1 MIIKFKLFEARFQDI
16 YVSHDMN
23 LDNYR
28 NILFDSTDDFIDHVL
43 IKSMNKKFN
52 IMYNHNVV
60 HDLKNRI
67 KQRTNL
73 KSIKEFNYLLRKA
86 LIELFLYE
94 YNSNITSY
102 SLYFI
107 EYDFSV
113 IINIKF
119 DNNEIKMGT
128 LLKGEDVC
136 VGKKVNIISTL

>member
-16 YVSHDMN
+16 YVSNDIN
-23 LDNYR
+23 FSDYK
-28 NILFDSTDDFIDHVL
+28 NIPFDPTEDFIDHIL

-52 IMYNHNVV
+52 IVYNHNFI

-67 KQRTNL
+67 KQRTTL

-94 YNSNITSY
+94 YDSNITSY

-113 IINIKF
+113 IINIRF
-119 DNNEIKMGT
+119 DDSEIKMGT
-128 LLKGEDVC
+128 LLKGGDVC